1 MISDAYLSE
10 DSEFAAEEMALMR
23 SMVEHSR
30 RPLSMT
36 VQQVVQGAPNGE
48 VRYYVTIDR
57 GGVRVR
63 PGSADS
69 PDLTLFADYDVAR
82 AINAGTANAQDAL
95 AVGRLKIKG
104 RLEQLLGHEDA
115 FAVLDDVFASVR
127 SGTTYEDGP
136 TMPS

>member
-1 MISDAYLSE
+1 MAVFLSPEWVAELDTAARATDAATTPTDDLT
-10 DSEFAAEEMALMR
+10 L
-23 SMVEHSR
+23 
-30 RPLSMT
+30 T

>member
-1 MISDAYLSE
+1 MAVFLSPEWVAELDTAARATDAATTRSDDLT
-10 DSEFAAEEMALMR
+10 L
-23 SMVEHSR
+23 
-30 RPLSMT
+30 T

-48 VRYYVTIDR
+48 VRYYVTIAR